1 MQGRY
6 EILSLSGSYLLQDT
20 GGGGRLRTGG
30 LSVSLAGTDGRVIGG
45 GVAGLLVAA
54 SPIQVAILV
63 DMGYLFFMIAF
74 HVVMSLLHSNPGGV
88 KEMPTCLSCLLALV
102 AIHTYK
108 TVLVVLWWKSLCTVC
123 KAFVGIL
130 QLKHDW

>member
-63 DMGYLFFMIAF
+63 DMGYLFFMMAF
-74 HVVMSLLHSNPGGV
+74 HVVMSLLHQVLKSWWSEGDAN
-88 KEMPTCLSCLLALV
+88 LSFLFAGFGSC
-102 AIHTYK
+102 TY
-108 TVLVVLWWKSLCTVC
+108 
-123 KAFVGIL
+123 I
-130 QLKHDW
+130 

>member
-1 MQGRY
+1 
-6 EILSLSGSYLLQDT
+6 
-20 GGGGRLRTGG
+20 
-30 LSVSLAGTDGRVIGG
+30 LAGTDGRVIGG

-74 HVVMSLLHSNPGGV
+74 HVVMSLYTKCSNPGGV

-102 AIHTYK
+102 AVHTYK
-108 TVLVVLWWKSLCTVC
+108 TVLVVL
-123 KAFVGIL
+123 
-130 QLKHDW
+130 

>member
-1 MQGRY
+1 
-6 EILSLSGSYLLQDT
+6 
-20 GGGGRLRTGG
+20 
-30 LSVSLAGTDGRVIGG
+30 LAGTDGRVIGG

-88 KEMPTCLSCLLALV
+88 K
-102 AIHTYK
+102 
-108 TVLVVLWWKSLCTVC
+108 
-123 KAFVGIL
+123 
-130 QLKHDW
+130 